1 MGLSAVIYYG
11 TFATYFEIKTMPEEL
26 SLVCETYAGLVL
38 QFRLITADDIPH
50 VMALERSAHSHPWRQ
65 SSFEDCLNG
74 RQKCWLAEHKGILV
88 GYVVVTHGGGDAE
101 LLNITV
107 SPAYQRK
114 GIGHCLL
121 AHAVNC
127 VKEKADMLF
136 LEVRM
141 SNRKAIALYER
152 EDFFEVGQRKN
163 YYPTINGH
171 EDALLMARQ
180 LL

>member
-1 MGLSAVIYYG
+1 MTEQI
-11 TFATYFEIKTMPEEL
+11 
-26 SLVCETYAGLVL
+26 SLEYETYSGFKL
-38 QFRLITADDIPH
+38 QFRLIAAGDIPN
-50 VMALERSAHSHPWRQ
+50 VMTLERSAHSHPWRQ

-101 LLNITV
+101 LLNISV
-107 SPAYQRK
+107 APNYQRK
-114 GIGHCLL
+114 GIGQTLL
-121 AHAVNC
+121 NHAVNC
-127 VKEKADMLF
+127 VKDKADMLF
-136 LEVRM
+136 LEVRV
-141 SNRKAIALYER
+141 SNRKAIALYEK

-163 YYPTINGH
+163 YYPTLNGH

>member
-1 MGLSAVIYYG
+1 MTEEFS
-11 TFATYFEIKTMPEEL
+11 FEY
-26 SLVCETYAGLVL
+26 ETYSGLLL

-50 VMALERSAHSHPWRQ
+50 VMTLERSAHSHPWRQ
-65 SSFEDCLNG
+65 SSFEDCLSG

-101 LLNITV
+101 LLNISV
-107 SPAYQRK
+107 SPSYQRK
-114 GIGHCLL
+114 GIGQILL
-121 AHAVNC
+121 NHAVAC

-136 LEVRM
+136 LEVRR

-163 YYPTINGH
+163 YYPTANGH
-171 EDALLMARQ
+171 EDAILMARQ
-180 LL
+180 LS